1 MAFNNTFI
9 AQIEEKQDCE
19 GTPAPLQSM
28 EKTSTENLLHQFLT
42 LTVFNSTVEGDSDMS
57 GSSVIRVEKVEKKI
71 KQLKKKMVTVCE
83 K

>member
-1 MAFNNTFI
+1 
-9 AQIEEKQDCE
+9 
-19 GTPAPLQSM
+19 M